1 MAEKPPKKS
10 NKNTS
15 STKRAAKAGST
26 VTPID
31 ASKGGET
38 HGRVPQIVNSLG
50 AEQKSAD
57 HKTADHK
64 IANHEIA
71 ERIRVRAYELFEQ
84 RGRLEGY
91 EHEDWVQA
99 EAEILSKYQRGKSA

>member
-1 MAEKPPKKS
+1 MAGKPPKKS

-15 STKRAAKAGST
+15 STKNTVKAAST
-26 VTPID
+26 VTRID
-31 ASKGGET
+31 AIKGGET
-38 HGRVPQIVNSLG
+38 QSRVPQIVNSLG
-50 AEQKSAD
+50 AD
-57 HKTADHK
+57 HKSADHK

-71 ERIRVRAYELFEQ
+71 EQIRVRAYELFEQ
-84 RGRLEGY
+84 RGRHEGY